1 MREGAAPKSKR
12 PTRLIFVG
20 ALSFVV
26 ALGAFAPA
34 SLMAPLINASG
45 ANIQYQ
51 EITGTIWNGAFRGV
65 STGEVLLGDID
76 FTIRPAALLTGR
88 ASAGFTIQD
97 GAALGSGRI
106 NLHLLSQSVS
116 ISDTSVAFDLSAV
129 RRYSLFGIPY
139 QGRIEA
145 RDANISWSRNGCVN
159 AAGDIRTDVLDS
171 SSKTLVGESL
181 LLAGPAEC
189 ESGQMHVTLR
199 GANSQGRTE
208 IKIAIDQELTYRVM
222 ASVDLGRAD
231 LENNLRRLGF
241 EDGDGVLVYD
251 VVGALKG
258 AGS

>member
-1 MREGAAPKSKR
+1 MKNDDAPKSKR
-12 PTRLIFVG
+12 PTRLVFAG
-20 ALSFVV
+20 AISFFI
-26 ALGAFAPA
+26 ALIVFAPA
-34 SLMAPLINASG
+34 SLIAPLIRASG

-51 EITGTIWNGAFRGV
+51 EITGTVWRGAFHGV
-65 STGEVLLGDID
+65 STGEVFLGDID
-76 FTIRPAALLTGR
+76 FTLRPTALLSGR
-88 ASAGFTIQD
+88 ISTAFTIQD
-97 GAALGSGRI
+97 GAALGSGRV
-106 NLHLLSQSVS
+106 NLHLLSQRVSVAQTD
-116 ISDTSVAFDLSAV
+116 IAFDLSAV

-145 RDANISWSRNGCVN
+145 RDANISWSRDGCVN

-189 ESGQMHVTLR
+189 KSGQMHVTLR

-208 IKIAIDQELTYRVM
+208 INIAIDQELTYRVM